1 MAAPATAPTPAAL
14 RRAVAVA
21 GPAGEI
27 VLVDPADLAV
37 VARVA
42 APAGR
47 EVHSVHRLRH
57 SPLVAAGL
65 DDGTLLVWNS
75 TAGGAPEA
83 VQAVPGHSATISC
96 IATSPDGR
104 LLATASDDS
113 TAGVWQVG
121 ALGAGLGPEHT
132 VRTHRFWVMS
142 VAFNCDSTR
151 LVTASTDGSFVLH
164 DTSGWAVVL
173 THQAGDECRATAFHP
188 RDPGLLAVGMGSGT
202 VELFCVEGANLAA
215 VHTLS
220 LHENWIHSVAFDCA
234 GTRLATGCRDG
245 LAMVVDLAS
254 GEPVVSVEH
263 RQIVWGAYLLAEG
276 ALGISAS
283 EDGTIMV
290 WNSQTGQTLRTA
302 APAGRIY
309 ALSVPAASPWLDIGP
324 LRELCVAALATAP
337 TEALA
342 RLPGH
347 IQDEIARRST
357 SSAERPAKRVRQE

>member
-173 THQAGDECRATAFHP
+173 THQAGDDSDELRSTHGWMGASVIGSHT
-188 RDPGLLAVGMGSGT
+188 LLAGSGDGSGT
-202 VELFCVEGANLAA
+202 VKVVAA
-215 VHTLS
+215 RQA
-220 LHENWIHSVAFDCA
+220 VAA
-234 GTRLATGCRDG
+234 CRG
-245 LAMVVDLAS
+245 S
-254 GEPVVSVEH
+254 SERVVSVAH
-263 RQIVWGAYLLAEG
+263 RQIVWGVYFLRMMSDVG
-276 ALGISAS
+276 SYPRRRCLGTS
-283 EDGTIMV
+283 
-290 WNSQTGQTLRTA
+290 RTRWHARARA
-302 APAGRIY
+302 APSGR
-309 ALSVPAASPWLDIGP
+309 
-324 LRELCVAALATAP
+324 P
-337 TEALA
+337 T
-342 RLPGH
+342 
-347 IQDEIARRST
+347 
-357 SSAERPAKRVRQE
+357 

>member
-173 THQAGDECRATAFHP
+173 THQAGDDSDELRSTHGWMGASVIGSHTVLPQTVTALSSSN
-188 RDPGLLAVGMGSGT
+188 RDVVAAQLLAGSGDGSGT
-202 VELFCVEGANLAA
+202 VKVVAA
-215 VHTLS
+215 RQA
-220 LHENWIHSVAFDCA
+220 VAA
-234 GTRLATGCRDG
+234 CRG
-245 LAMVVDLAS
+245 S
-254 GEPVVSVEH
+254 SERVVSVAH
-263 RQIVWGAYLLAEG
+263 RQIVWGVYFLRMMSDVG
-276 ALGISAS
+276 SYPRRRCLGTS
-283 EDGTIMV
+283 
-290 WNSQTGQTLRTA
+290 RTRWHARARA
-302 APAGRIY
+302 APSGR
-309 ALSVPAASPWLDIGP
+309 
-324 LRELCVAALATAP
+324 P
-337 TEALA
+337 T
-342 RLPGH
+342 
-347 IQDEIARRST
+347 
-357 SSAERPAKRVRQE
+357 